1 MSEKK
6 TRKRYDRHE
15 FVAKPGDA
23 VGRAV
28 LDATGS
34 GIESIGKMM
43 FSMGAATLD
52 LIIGN
57 NNENKNANSS
67 NNNNDSDED
76 DESIK
81 IRYEQKRM
89 TYSLHPDK

>member
-57 NNENKNANSS
+57 NNENKNANS
-67 NNNNDSDED
+67 NTNNDSDED
-76 DESIK
+76 DESTK